1 MMVLTHLI
9 LNDMVKVKGQLSE
22 MASCIVDEDTR
33 IQGLAKQ
40 FFHELAK
47 KVRTAELKVSLWEW
61 GQERSAFGNGVSK
74 GHLMGIGSGKV
85 ICWDRGQERSSDGN
99 GVRKGQPL
107 GVRSERSSDGNWVRK
122 GHLNGSGVHEMSFEA
137 SSEPALW
144 YSASSPSL
152 YTEFELIKKIN

>member
-47 KVRTAELKVSLWEW
+47 KVRTAELKVNLWEW
-61 GQERSAFGNGVSK
+61 
-74 GHLMGIGSGKV
+74 
-85 ICWDRGQERSSDGN
+85 GQERSSDGN

-122 GHLNGSGVHEMSFEA
+122 GHLLG
-137 SSEPALW
+137 
-144 YSASSPSL
+144 
-152 YTEFELIKKIN
+152 